1 MQLMMI
7 GRAARTAIITVFLLC
22 LTIPLFSGVSWARVV
37 RVYQGQLNLNT
48 ASVAELT
55 RLPGVGETIA
65 FRIVK
70 ERERR
75 KIFKQKKELLG
86 VKGIS
91 PQGYERLKEIVDVQ
105 GENSLKVYLDVNT
118 ISKPVLLGLPGM
130 TTGEARSLLAYRK
143 EHGPFA
149 TLDDLLHVPG
159 IDRKRL
165 TELEEWL
172 TVADRTR

>member
-1 MQLMMI
+1 MQLMI
-7 GRAARTAIITVFLLC
+7 GRTARSALLTIFLLC
-22 LTIPLFSGVSWARVV
+22 LTITLFAGVASAKVV
-37 RVYQGQLNLNT
+37 RIYQGQLNLNT

-65 FRIVK
+65 VRIVK

-75 KIFKQKKELLG
+75 KLFKQKNELLG

-91 PQGYERLKEIVDVQ
+91 PQGYERLKEIVSVQ
-105 GENSLKVYLDVNT
+105 GDNSLKIYLDVNT

-130 TTGEARSLLAYRK
+130 TNGEARSLIAYRK
-143 EHGPFA
+143 AHGPFT
-149 TLDDLLHVPG
+149 TLEDILHVPG

-165 TELEEWL
+165 AELEEWL